1 MECQLFQI
9 DDPTN
14 DGERDVLNVLKRLP
28 TGYTIYRELKLDSS
42 RRQKEAGIQKRQP
55 DFVVVAEDVSVVAI
69 EVKNWNLR
77 RNEYRWLDQHN
88 VERVDSNGN
97 VTEITNP
104 IHQADTYKYALM
116 DQVDD
121 VFVSSLVAFPRITRN
136 HFHNRVAN
144 RDLFNNPNTR
154 FYLDP
159 NRTIFKD
166 QMDRYF
172 MEPEGLLR
180 EMIRRDER
188 FFRSSGKAIY
198 QAKERLLP
206 SKFRIGDY
214 AERKAIREEIK
225 ALTQQQQEWVFDL
238 SSESGYLLDMAG
250 SGKTNCLISKA
261 LHLVDAK
268 ADSERLNILITTYN
282 DALVEN
288 IERIFEHKMYSRDEQ
303 RNYRRYI
310 DIKGVDALK
319 EAVVKQGYDVEDLS
333 EYRAEKSPETYRK
346 WLQEEA
352 INLVFQLYDDWNLYT
367 HVFVDEIQDLDT
379 SDLQFLSVLNEGQE
393 FFFVGDFGQKIYE
406 RKQSFTE
413 AGISIDHIDLPKS
426 YQMHRMPQHIAR
438 FATEVVWN
446 DDRLSRE
453 FKEAGYK
460 KKPAFPNKSEQLP
473 ELERTHDPIRA
484 TVERIQDLQIGG
496 SSGIAYRPDNIMV
509 ITTASAIETQREA
522 LEEVGVSTTDS
533 DGVRVVDF
541 REAKGLEKEV
551 VIVHGIEELYRESE
565 NGMLFGDSLAY
576 RKTKRRLRRIL
587 YVALTRPLEQ
597 LIVFYHDGQMPV
609 IRELVELANRIRETE
624 YA

>member
-1 MECQLFQI
+1 MECQVFQI

-55 DFVVVAEDVSVVAI
+55 DFVVVAEDVGVVAI

-77 RNEYRWLDQHN
+77 RNEYRWRDQHK
-88 VERVDSNGN
+88 VERVDSNGT
-97 VTEITNP
+97 VTGITNP

-116 DQVDD
+116 DQMDD

-214 AERKAIREEIK
+214 AERQAIREEIK

-282 DALVEN
+282 DTLVDN

-303 RNYRRYI
+303 RDYRRYI

-319 EAVVKQGYDVEDLS
+319 EAVIKQGYDVEDLS
-333 EYRAEKSPETYRK
+333 EYRAGKSPETYRK

-379 SDLQFLSVLNEGQE
+379 SDLQLLSVLNEGQE

-413 AGISIDHIDLPKS
+413 AGISTDHIELPKS
-426 YQMHRMPQHIAR
+426 YQMHRTPQHIAR
-438 FATEVVWN
+438 LATEFVWN
-446 DDRLSRE
+446 NDRLKRE
-453 FKEAGYK
+453 FEDAGYQ
-460 KKPAFPNKSEQLP
+460 KKPGFPNASDQLP
-473 ELERTHDPIRA
+473 ELERTRVPVAA

-496 SSGIAYRPDNIMV
+496 PSGIAYRLDNIMV
-509 ITTASAIETQREA
+509 ITTASTIEEQREA
-522 LEEVGVSTTDS
+522 LEEAGVSTTDS

-541 REAKGLEKEV
+541 REAKGLEREV

-565 NGMLFGDSLAY
+565 NDMLFGGSLAY

-609 IRELVELANRIRETE
+609 IRELVGLVDRIRETE